1 MPQILAENLVKEYR
15 IPVRDKGLAGAVKA
29 LFAPKYRTKVAVDH
43 INFSIEK
50 GEVVGYIGPNGAGKS
65 TTLKMLSGILYPS
78 AGKLS
83 VGGIVPYENRRANA
97 MQIGVVFG
105 NRSQLYWDLP
115 VIDSF
120 ELNHRLYRIPDDM
133 YKENVAY
140 FSEIFNLTSILNQ
153 PVRLLSLG
161 QKMRA
166 TIAAAMLHSPD
177 ILFLDEPTIGLDVS
191 SKLRIRDFIR
201 EVNRTRGTTVIL
213 TSHDMGDIESLCS
226 RIILISE
233 GHIKYDGGIAAF
245 EDAFGGNYSIRFKTN
260 ASPGALTGLG
270 LKFRES
276 VASYYT
282 VLGNEKMLRLAD
294 AISQI
299 NALGV
304 EELEIKNQT
313 LEEIIHAYFG

>member
-1 MPQILAENLVKEYR
+1 MAQILAENLVKEYR
-15 IPVRDKGLAGAVKA
+15 IPVRDKGVAGAFKA

-43 INFSIEK
+43 INFSIDR
-50 GEVVGYIGPNGAGKS
+50 GEIVGYIGPNGAGKS

-83 VGGIVPYENRRANA
+83 VGGIVPYEDRRANA
-97 MQIGVVFG
+97 KQIGVVFG

-115 VIDSF
+115 IIDSF
-120 ELNHRLYRIPDDM
+120 ELNHRLYHIPDDV
-133 YKENVAY
+133 YQENVAY
-140 FSEIFNLTSILNQ
+140 FSEIFDLTAILNQ

-201 EVNRTRGTTVIL
+201 EVNCTRETTVIL

-226 RIILISE
+226 RIILIDE
-233 GHIKYDGGIAAF
+233 GQIKYDGGIGAF
-245 EDAFGGNYSIRFKTN
+245 EESFGGNYNIRFKTN
-260 ASPGALTGLG
+260 ASPSALTSLG
-270 LKFRES
+270 LTFRES
-276 VASYYT
+276 DAPYYT
-282 VLGNEKMLRLAD
+282 VLGNEKALRLAD
-294 AISQI
+294 AITYI
-299 NALGV
+299 NTLQV
-304 EELEIKNQT
+304 EELEIKSQT
-313 LEEIIHAYFG
+313 LEEILHAYFG

>member
-1 MPQILAENLVKEYR
+1 MAQIIAESLVKEYR
-15 IPVRDKGLAGAVKA
+15 IPIREKGVTGAVKA

-65 TTLKMLSGILYPS
+65 TTLKMLSGVLYPTD
-78 AGKLS
+78 GKLS
-83 VGGIVPYENRRANA
+83 VGGIVPYEDRRANA
-97 MQIGVVFG
+97 KQIGVVFG
-105 NRSQLYWDLP
+105 QRSQLYWDLP

-120 ELNHRLYRIPDDM
+120 ELNHRLYRIPDDV
-133 YKENVAY
+133 YRENVVY
-140 FSEIFNLTSILNQ
+140 FSEIFELTPILNQ

-191 SKLRIRDFIR
+191 SKLRIRNFIR
-201 EVNRTRGTTVIL
+201 EVNRTRETTVIL

-226 RIILISE
+226 RILLINE
-233 GHIKYDGGIAAF
+233 GHIKYDGGIDEF
-245 EDAFGGNYSIRFKTN
+245 EDAFGGNYSIRFKTDIQPS
-260 ASPGALTGLG
+260 AITGSG
-270 LKFRES
+270 LVFKES
-276 VASYYT
+276 DAPYYT
-282 VLGNEKMLRLAD
+282 VLGNEKTLRLAD